1 MGPYGKSLGGWPIW
15 PMSLPYVKSLIP
27 KMDFCILDLGFGL
40 DLDLSIILGLINISV
55 SLCII
60 KFSYQTSDIV
70 AVCDKRIFTLEVDK
84 DLSLSSS
91 ANPELLFFKGPPA

>member
-1 MGPYGKSLGGWPIW
+1 MAHLAHVPAICK
-15 PMSLPYVKSLIP
+15 IP
-27 KMDFCILDLGFGL
+27 DSKNGLLHSGFGL
-40 DLDLSIILGLINISV
+40 GLGFRLVNYLGLIDISD

-60 KFSYQTSDIV
+60 KLSYQTFDIV